1 MAEQASRDGVIE
13 LVEERAVIGKRLV
26 DSGGVRVST
35 RTEVQTEMVNA
46 ALQEFAVEVER
57 VPAGR
62 FVEAEEEARVEG
74 DVTIL
79 PVYEERLVVEKRLYL
94 VEEVH
99 LRRVT
104 RTHEIQEPVEI
115 HRQVV
120 DVERLPPW
128 PIFQTELTLIKER
141 QNDGQYIQRFANR
154 HRDVRQCLRSRA
166 RDLASSGGGSFL
178 QRDPPHPG
186 LQLGLFGNCGRDGHD
201 LP

>member
-46 ALQEFAVEVER
+46 ALQEFAIEVER

-79 PVYEERLVVEKRLYL
+79 PVYEERLVV
-94 VEEVH
+94 
-99 LRRVT
+99 
-104 RTHEIQEPVEI
+104 
-115 HRQVV
+115 
-120 DVERLPPW
+120 
-128 PIFQTELTLIKER
+128 
-141 QNDGQYIQRFANR
+141 
-154 HRDVRQCLRSRA
+154 
-166 RDLASSGGGSFL
+166 
-178 QRDPPHPG
+178 
-186 LQLGLFGNCGRDGHD
+186 
-201 LP
+201 